1 MPGEISFLF
10 EGDLAPRNLVD
21 LPRLN
26 DKLGRLQDVVT
37 DSGATIVLTDPSTNA
52 KVSPLLSQ
60 FAALRDLKWMV
71 SDDLLSAAQ
80 RPGSV
85 DLANTWQPP
94 DLKSTTL
101 ASLQYTSGSTGQP
114 KGVMISHGNLF
125 HNQKLIQAA
134 LMHPERGPVVA
145 WLPLY
150 HDMGLIGNVLGSLY
164 SGGHCILMSP
174 VAFIQR
180 PVRWLAAITRYR
192 AVTSGGPNL
201 AYDLCVRKITAGQLP
216 ALDLSSWEVA

>member
-1 MPGEISFLF
+1 MPGEISSLF

-21 LPRLN
+21 LLRVRAERQPEDLAFTFLHDGETDEVHLSMAALDWQARVIGGWLQERNAFGERVLLVYSPGLQFIAAFWGCLYAGAIAVPVYPPRLN
-26 DKLGRLQDVVT
+26 EKLGRLQDVVT

-52 KVSPLLSQ
+52 KVSPLVSQ

-101 ASLQYTSGSTGQP
+101 AFLQY
-114 KGVMISHGNLF
+114 
-125 HNQKLIQAA
+125 
-134 LMHPERGPVVA
+134 
-145 WLPLY
+145 
-150 HDMGLIGNVLGSLY
+150 
-164 SGGHCILMSP
+164 
-174 VAFIQR
+174 
-180 PVRWLAAITRYR
+180 
-192 AVTSGGPNL
+192 
-201 AYDLCVRKITAGQLP
+201 
-216 ALDLSSWEVA
+216 